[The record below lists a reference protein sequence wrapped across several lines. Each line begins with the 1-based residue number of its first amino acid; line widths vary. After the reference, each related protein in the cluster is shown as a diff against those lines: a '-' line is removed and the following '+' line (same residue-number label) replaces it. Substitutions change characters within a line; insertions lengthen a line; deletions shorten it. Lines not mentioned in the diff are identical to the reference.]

1 MKSSKTKPAC
11 KIMRG
16 INTMSILLLAYKKP
30 FIIKQ
35 IKGQNIEIIIIND
48 SKRVFFLYRPH
59 IIKIQIR
66 YVNPQP

>member
-1 MKSSKTKPAC
+1 
-11 KIMRG
+11 
-16 INTMSILLLAYKKP
+16 MSILLLAYKKP
-30 FIIKQ
+30 FIIKL

-59 IIKIQIR
+59 TIKIQIR

>member
-1 MKSSKTKPAC
+1 
-11 KIMRG
+11 MRG

-30 FIIKQ
+30 FIIKL

-59 IIKIQIR
+59 TI
-66 YVNPQP
+66 